1 MFIEIEKRYLPEIDN
16 AIKRKFPDYFKKIKG
31 LSKSKRK
38 EISILT
44 QSEIIDLFEKFKE
57 GDLESRDLLIYSQL
71 KLVYLYTK
79 RFHISNNGTN
89 ISEDDLLGFANLILL
104 EILEDYNPYKDK
116 EANEINNFSSY
127 IRTWLEFNLHTELK
141 KYGLTIK
148 LPSNKITEITLQK
161 RYISKFEQRYGEL
174 PRHGDEI
181 SFCERGIYKK
191 VYFDLLD
198 NEIKIFERD
207 NNDYVFKKSV
217 KYDETE
223 TFEIKSGNE
232 VVIRENEDVDL
243 ELFDVIKGDITIE
256 INDNERLIK
265 DSIENVLKNLSS
277 REQEYM
283 SLFFFKEES
292 LKNIPALI
300 TPDINNKN
308 EIKTLNKTSFNR
320 VNVEMLKKDETKIF
334 ISYNITSNYH
344 TIESSHNE
352 IISKDLIPVNQKY
365 SNILTKEKSSD
376 FIFEFLDINSIKRE
390 SINIEH
396 ETYKGIKNVDFEIC
410 ESEDG
415 KYRLNFFVEYSYGI
429 IFTSQ
434 TFLNNNETL
443 LKKLRTKLI
452 NLKKLS

>member
-1 MFIEIEKRYLPEIDN
+1 
-16 AIKRKFPDYFKKIKG
+16 
-31 LSKSKRK
+31 
-38 EISILT
+38 
-44 QSEIIDLFEKFKE
+44 
-57 GDLESRDLLIYSQL
+57 
-71 KLVYLYTK
+71 
-79 RFHISNNGTN
+79 
-89 ISEDDLLGFANLILL
+89 
-104 EILEDYNPYKDK
+104 
-116 EANEINNFSSY
+116 
-127 IRTWLEFNLHTELK
+127 
-141 KYGLTIK
+141 
-148 LPSNKITEITLQK
+148 
-161 RYISKFEQRYGEL
+161 
-174 PRHGDEI
+174 
-181 SFCERGIYKK
+181 
-191 VYFDLLD
+191 
-198 NEIKIFERD
+198 
-207 NNDYVFKKSV
+207 
-217 KYDETE
+217 
-223 TFEIKSGNE
+223 
-232 VVIRENEDVDL
+232 
-243 ELFDVIKGDITIE
+243 
-256 INDNERLIK
+256 
-265 DSIENVLKNLSS
+265 
-277 REQEYM
+277 
-283 SLFFFKEES
+283 